1 MKDPDTPSSF
11 SVRAVSWKDEASVLS
26 AIRTKVFVDEQ
37 NVPVELEL
45 DGQDE
50 TAEHFL
56 AELDD
61 GTPVGTA
68 RLLASGQIGR
78 LAVLL
83 PYRRFGIG
91 NALMLEATAAAKER
105 GDPEIFLHAQ
115 IQATKVYERIGFVRR
130 GPEFDDAGIPHV
142 EMVLEE

>member
-1 MKDPDTPSSF
+1 MKDRDTPSSF
-11 SVRAVSWKDEASVLS
+11 SVRLVSWEDEESILS
-26 AIRTKVFVDEQ
+26 EIRKEVFVEEQ
-37 NVPVELEL
+37 NVPIELEL

-61 GTPVGTA
+61 GTAVGTA
-68 RLLASGQIGR
+68 RLLPSGQIGR

-83 PYRRFGIG
+83 PFRRFGIG
-91 NALMLEATAAAKER
+91 KALMLEAMAAARER

-115 IQATKVYERIGFVRR
+115 IQAAEVYERIGFVRR